1 MEENK
6 KQFNWK
12 TSIIVLMAVLLAFS
26 LYKIATLSDEID
38 HLKSRNT
45 NLTGDIQILREEINS
60 IYDNVDKLL
69 KKQASLISGVDFSI
83 GNPSEDMKTVELSLT
98 VVPKLISDDMQVS
111 VTVDG
116 ITAPLERNG
125 NEFKGMIDVGL
136 FVDYNQWP
144 LLSIKTADGTKTE
157 YLEDVD
163 VSYMFSRHLPS
174 LYADMS
180 GGSGK
185 FSDGTL
191 SVDLGFTVETKPAS
205 QNAPITF
212 TSFTLIEEVNGK
224 EISRQDITEEVRKS
238 GESYNTQYVK
248 NFKVTYGDKLKVYVI
263 AEDSLGYIHK
273 TLAHYWLERED
284 GSQAETMFGGE
295 MIYDKDGNLLYGD
308 NSISSWE

>member
-12 TSIIVLMAVLLAFS
+12 TFIIVLMAILLASS

-45 NLTGDIQILREEINS
+45 NLTGDIQVLRDEINS
-60 IYDNVDKLL
+60 IYDNVDKQL

-98 VVPKLISDDMQVS
+98 VVPKAISDDMQVS

-116 ITAPLERNG
+116 VTAPLEQKG
-125 NEFKGMIDVGL
+125 TEFTGTIDVGL

-163 VSYMFSRHLPS
+163 ISYMFSRHLPS

-191 SVDLGFTVETKPAS
+191 SVDLGFSVETKPAS
-205 QNAPITF
+205 PNAPITF

-248 NFKVTYGDKLKVYVI
+248 KFKVTYGDKLMVYVI

-284 GSQAETMFGGE
+284 GSQAETVFGGE

>member
-12 TSIIVLMAVLLAFS
+12 TFIIVLMAVLLAFA

-38 HLKSRNT
+38 HLKSRNS
-45 NLTGDIQILREEINS
+45 NLTGDIQVLRDEINS
-60 IYDNVDKLL
+60 IYDNVDKQL

-98 VVPKLISDDMQVS
+98 VVPKLISDDMQIS

-116 ITAPLERNG
+116 VTAPLERNG
-125 NEFKGMIDVGL
+125 NEFKGTIDVGL

-238 GESYNTQYVK
+238 GESYNSRYVK

-284 GSQAETMFGGE
+284 GSQAETVFGGE

-308 NSISSWE
+308 KELWG

>member
-12 TSIIVLMAVLLAFS
+12 TFIIVLMAVLLAFA

-38 HLKSRNT
+38 HLKSRNS

-60 IYDNVDKLL
+60 IYDNVDKQL

-83 GNPSEDMKTVELSLT
+83 GNPSEDMKTVELSLK
-98 VVPKLISDDMQVS
+98 VVPKLISDDMQIS

-116 ITAPLERNG
+116 FTAPLERNG
-125 NEFKGMIDVGL
+125 NEFKGTIDVGL

-144 LLSIKTADGTKTE
+144 LLSIKTADGTRTE

-238 GESYNTQYVK
+238 GESYNTRYVK

-263 AEDSLGYIHK
+263 AEDSPGYIHK

-284 GSQAETMFGGE
+284 GSQAETVFGGE

-308 NSISSWE
+308 KELWG

>member
-1 MEENK
+1 MSKGGAEMEENK

-12 TSIIVLMAVLLAFS
+12 TFIIVLMAVLLAFS

-38 HLKSRNT
+38 HLKSRNS

-60 IYDNVDKLL
+60 IYDNVDKQL

-98 VVPKLISDDMQVS
+98 VVPKLISDDMQIS

-116 ITAPLERNG
+116 VTAPLERNG
-125 NEFKGMIDVGL
+125 NEFKGTIDVGL
-136 FVDYNQWP
+136 FIDYNQWP
-144 LLSIKTADGTKTE
+144 LLSIKTAEGTKTE

-212 TSFTLIEEVNGK
+212 TSFTSSAVNVVKSCICTDVNHSLPKRTSFNAADIRPKAVLIVPHT
-224 EISRQDITEEVRKS
+224 ISESRYSMKS
-238 GESYNTQYVK
+238 Y
-248 NFKVTYGDKLKVYVI
+248 L
-263 AEDSLGYIHK
+263 AEYK
-273 TLAHYWLERED
+273 R
-284 GSQAETMFGGE
+284 
-295 MIYDKDGNLLYGD
+295 
-308 NSISSWE
+308 

>member
-12 TSIIVLMAVLLAFS
+12 TFIIVLMAVLLAFA

-38 HLKSRNT
+38 HLKSRNS
-45 NLTGDIQILREEINS
+45 NLTGDIQVLRDEINS
-60 IYDNVDKLL
+60 IYDNVDKQL
-69 KKQASLISGVDFSI
+69 KKQASLISGVDFAI

-98 VVPKLISDDMQVS
+98 VVPKAISDDMQVS

-116 ITAPLERNG
+116 VTAPLERNG
-125 NEFKGMIDVGL
+125 SEFTGTIDVGL

-144 LLSIKTADGTKTE
+144 LLSIKSAGETKTE

-180 GGSGK
+180 GGGGK
-185 FSDGTL
+185 FTDGSL
-191 SVDLGFTVETKPAS
+191 SVDLGFSIESKPAYG
-205 QNAPITF
+205 NAPITF

-224 EISRQDITEEVRKS
+224 EISRQDITDEVRKS
-238 GESYNTQYVK
+238 GESYNTRYVK
-248 NFKVTYGDKLKVYVI
+248 NFKVTYGDELKVYVI

-273 TLAHYWLERED
+273 TLAHYWLESED
-284 GSQAETMFGGE
+284 GAQAEAVFGGE

-308 NSISSWE
+308 KELWG

>member
-12 TSIIVLMAVLLAFS
+12 KFVIALMAILLAVS
-26 LYKIATLSDEID
+26 LYKIALLSDEID
-38 HLKSRNT
+38 SLKSRNS
-45 NLTGDIQILREEINS
+45 NLTGDIEVLRDEINS
-60 IYDNVDKLL
+60 IYDNVDKQL

-98 VVPKLISDDMQVS
+98 VVPKAISDDMQVS

-116 ITAPLERNG
+116 VTAPLERNG
-125 NEFKGMIDVGL
+125 SEFTGTIDVGL

-144 LLSIKTADGTKTE
+144 LLSIKSAGETKTE

-163 VSYMFSRHLPS
+163 VSNMFSRHLPS

-185 FSDGTL
+185 LSDGTL
-191 SVDLGFTVETKPAS
+191 SVDLGFSIESKPAYG
-205 QNAPITF
+205 NAPITF

-224 EISRQDITEEVRKS
+224 EISKQDITDEVRKS
-238 GESYNTQYVK
+238 GESYNTRYVK
-248 NFKVTYGDKLKVYVI
+248 NFKVTYGDELKVYVI

-273 TLAHYWLERED
+273 TLAHYWLESED
-284 GSQAETMFGGE
+284 GSSAEAVFGGE

-308 NSISSWE
+308 KALWG

>member
-12 TSIIVLMAVLLAFS
+12 KFIIVLMAILLAFS
-26 LYKIATLSDEID
+26 LYKIALLSDEID
-38 HLKSRNT
+38 SLKSRNS
-45 NLTGDIQILREEINS
+45 NLTGDIQVLRDEINS
-60 IYDNVDKLL
+60 IYDNVDKQL

-98 VVPKLISDDMQVS
+98 VVPKVISDDMQVS
-111 VTVDG
+111 VTVEG
-116 ITAPLERNG
+116 VTAPLERNG
-125 NEFKGMIDVGL
+125 SEFTGTIDVGL
-136 FVDYNQWP
+136 FIDYNQWP
-144 LLSIKTADGTKTE
+144 LLSIKSAGETKTE

-180 GGSGK
+180 GGGGK
-185 FSDGTL
+185 FTDGSL
-191 SVDLGFTVETKPAS
+191 SVDLGFSIESKPAYG
-205 QNAPITF
+205 NAPITF

-224 EISRQDITEEVRKS
+224 EISRQDITDEVRKS
-238 GESYNTQYVK
+238 GESYNTRYVK
-248 NFKVTYGDKLKVYVI
+248 NFKVTYGDELKVYVI

-273 TLAHYWLERED
+273 TLAHYWLESED
-284 GSQAETMFGGE
+284 GAQAEAVFGGE

-308 NSISSWE
+308 KALWG

>member
-6 KQFNWK
+6 KQLNWK
-12 TSIIVLMAVLLAFS
+12 KFIIVLMAILLAFS
-26 LYKIATLSDEID
+26 LYKIALLSDEID
-38 HLKSRNT
+38 SLKSRNS
-45 NLTGDIQILREEINS
+45 NLTGDIQVLRDEINS
-60 IYDNVDKLL
+60 IYDNVDKQL

-98 VVPKLISDDMQVS
+98 VVPKVISDDMQVS
-111 VTVDG
+111 VTVEG
-116 ITAPLERNG
+116 VTAPLERNG
-125 NEFKGMIDVGL
+125 SEFTGTIDVGL

-144 LLSIKTADGTKTE
+144 LLSIKSAGETKTE

-180 GGSGK
+180 GGGGK
-185 FSDGTL
+185 FTDGSL
-191 SVDLGFTVETKPAS
+191 SVDLGFSIESKPAYG
-205 QNAPITF
+205 NAPIIF

-224 EISRQDITEEVRKS
+224 EISRQDITDEVRKS
-238 GESYNTQYVK
+238 GESYNTRYVK
-248 NFKVTYGDKLKVYVI
+248 NFKVTYGDELKVYVI

-273 TLAHYWLERED
+273 TLAHYWLESED
-284 GSQAETMFGGE
+284 GAQAEAVFGGE

-308 NSISSWE
+308 KALWG

>member
-12 TSIIVLMAVLLAFS
+12 TFIIVLMAVLLAFS

-38 HLKSRNT
+38 HLKSRNS

-60 IYDNVDKLL
+60 IYDNVDKQL

-116 ITAPLERNG
+116 VTAPLERNG
-125 NEFKGMIDVGL
+125 NEFTGTIDVGL

-144 LLSIKTADGTKTE
+144 LLSIKSAGETKTE

-180 GGSGK
+180 GGGGK
-185 FSDGTL
+185 FTDGSL
-191 SVDLGFTVETKPAS
+191 SVDLGFSIESKPAYG
-205 QNAPITF
+205 NAPIIF

-224 EISRQDITEEVRKS
+224 EISRQDITDEVRKS
-238 GESYNTQYVK
+238 GESYNTRYVK
-248 NFKVTYGDKLKVYVI
+248 NFKVTYGDELKVYVI

-284 GSQAETMFGGE
+284 GSQAETVFGGE

-308 NSISSWE
+308 KELWG

>member
-12 TSIIVLMAVLLAFS
+12 TFIIVLMAVLLAFA

-38 HLKSRNT
+38 HLKSRNS
-45 NLTGDIQILREEINS
+45 NLTGDIQILREEISS
-60 IYDNVDKLL
+60 IYDNVDKQL

-83 GNPSEDMKTVELSLT
+83 GNPSKDMKTVELSLT
-98 VVPKLISDDMQVS
+98 VVPKLISDDMQIS

-116 ITAPLERNG
+116 VTAPLERNG
-125 NEFKGMIDVGL
+125 NEFKGTIDVGL

-224 EISRQDITEEVRKS
+224 EIRRQDITEEVRKS
-238 GESYNTQYVK
+238 GESYNTRYVK

-284 GSQAETMFGGE
+284 GSQAETVFGGE

-308 NSISSWE
+308 KELWG

>member
-12 TSIIVLMAVLLAFS
+12 TSITVLMAVLLAFS

-38 HLKSRNT
+38 HLKSRNS

-60 IYDNVDKLL
+60 IYDNVDKQL

-83 GNPSEDMKTVELSLT
+83 GNPSEDMKTVELLLT
-98 VVPKLISDDMQVS
+98 VVPKLISDDMQIS

-116 ITAPLERNG
+116 VTAPLERNG
-125 NEFKGMIDVGL
+125 NEFKGTIDVGL

-144 LLSIKTADGTKTE
+144 LLSIKSAGETKTE
-157 YLEDVD
+157 YLENVD
-163 VSYMFSRHLPS
+163 ISYMFSRHLPS

-191 SVDLGFTVETKPAS
+191 GVDLGFTVETKPAS
-205 QNAPITF
+205 QNAPVTF

-248 NFKVTYGDKLKVYVI
+248 SFKVTYGDELKVYVI

-284 GSQAETMFGGE
+284 GSQAETVFGGE

-308 NSISSWE
+308 KSISSWE

>member
-12 TSIIVLMAVLLAFS
+12 MFIIALMAILLAFS

-38 HLKSRNT
+38 HLKSRNS
-45 NLTGDIQILREEINS
+45 NLTGDIQVLREEINS
-60 IYDNVDKLL
+60 IYDNVDKQL

-83 GNPSEDMKTVELSLT
+83 GNPSADMKTVELSLM
-98 VVPKLISDDMQVS
+98 VVPKSISDDMQVS

-116 ITAPLERNG
+116 NTALLERNG
-125 NEFKGMIDVGL
+125 NGFTGTIDVGL

-144 LLSIKTADGTKTE
+144 LLSIVSAGETKTE
-157 YLEDVD
+157 YLENVD
-163 VSYMFSRHLPS
+163 ISYMFSRHLAS

-205 QNAPITF
+205 QNAPVTF
-212 TSFTLIEEVNGK
+212 TSFTLVEEVNGK
-224 EISRQDITEEVRKS
+224 EINRQDITDEVRKS

-284 GSQAETMFGGE
+284 GSQAETVFGGE

-308 NSISSWE
+308 KALWG

>member
-12 TSIIVLMAVLLAFS
+12 TFIIVLMVVLLTFS

-38 HLKSRNT
+38 HLKSRNS

-60 IYDNVDKLL
+60 IYDNVDKQL
-69 KKQASLISGVDFSI
+69 KKQASLISDVDFSI
-83 GNPSEDMKTVELSLT
+83 GNPSEDMKTVGLSLT
-98 VVPKLISDDMQVS
+98 VVPKLISDDMLVS

-116 ITAPLERNG
+116 VTAPLERNG
-125 NEFKGMIDVGL
+125 SEFTGTIDVGL

-144 LLSIKTADGTKTE
+144 LLTIETADGTKTE

-205 QNAPITF
+205 PNAPITF

-224 EISRQDITEEVRKS
+224 EINRQDITDEVRKS
-238 GESYNTQYVK
+238 GESYNTRYVK

-284 GSQAETMFGGE
+284 GSQAETVFGGE

-308 NSISSWE
+308 KSISSWE